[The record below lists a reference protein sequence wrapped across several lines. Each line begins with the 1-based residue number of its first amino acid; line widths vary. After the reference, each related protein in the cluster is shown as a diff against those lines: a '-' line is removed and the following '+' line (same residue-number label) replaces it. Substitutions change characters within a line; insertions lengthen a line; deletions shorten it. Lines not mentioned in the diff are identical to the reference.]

1 MSDISI
7 AREDTPAGGRY
18 IGHVAGNPD
27 AAELVYTR
35 PEPALVVAI
44 RTFAP
49 DSMRGSGVALALV
62 ERLVADARTDGFR
75 IVPQC
80 PYVKVQSRRHPE
92 WADVIVPE

>member
-18 IGHVAGNPD
+18 IGHIAGNPD
-27 AAELVYTR
+27 EAELVYTR
-35 PEPALVVAI
+35 PEPARVVAV

-49 DSMRGSGVALALV
+49 ESMRGTGMALALV
-62 ERLVADARTDGFR
+62 ERLVADARAEGFR

-80 PYVKVQSRRHPE
+80 PYVKAQYQRHPQ
-92 WADVIVPE
+92 WADVIED